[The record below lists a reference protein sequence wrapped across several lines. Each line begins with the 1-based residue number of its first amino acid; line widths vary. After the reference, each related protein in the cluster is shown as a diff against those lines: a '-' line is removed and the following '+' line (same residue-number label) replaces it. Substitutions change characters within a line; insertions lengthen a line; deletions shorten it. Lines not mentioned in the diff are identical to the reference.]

1 MADTTLFSINT
12 YSYTFSHRAADCIR
26 HLADQGYD
34 EFELMM
40 FPGHLWPSELSA
52 GDLAEIRRV
61 VEDVGGRI
69 VSLNMPNID
78 MNVAGASQ
86 EMRTYTL
93 DLLERFVRTG
103 GELGVPYIIVG
114 PGKGNPLFPAPRA
127 TMDGRFFA
135 ALDRLYPVAREVGMT
150 LLVENMPFAYLPRA
164 DELMETLGRYGNDD
178 IGVIYDVAN
187 GYFVDEDPAEGLRL
201 VKDRLKLVHLSD
213 TGQKVYRHDAVG
225 LGTVPFDVVPP
236 VLEEIGYRE
245 KPMLEIISQQP
256 DADIAD
262 SVRRLAAAGYRK
274 AGGR

>member
-1 MADTTLFSINT
+1 MADSNLFSINT

-40 FPGHLWPSELSA
+40 FPGHLWPSEVSA
-52 GDLAEIRRV
+52 GDLAEIRTLNERL
-61 VEDVGGRI
+61 GTRI

-78 MNVAGASQ
+78 MNIAGASP
-86 EMRTYTL
+86 EMREYTL
-93 DLLERFVRTG
+93 DLLVRFIRTG
-103 GELGVPYIIVG
+103 GEIGVPYIIIG
-114 PGKGNPLFPAPRA
+114 PGKGNPLFPALRE

-135 ALDRLYPVAREVGMT
+135 ALDRLHPVAREAGMT

-164 DELMETLGRYGNDD
+164 DELMDALDRYGNDE

-187 GYFVDEDPAEGLRL
+187 GYFVDEDPAEGLRR
-201 VKDRLKLVHLSD
+201 VKGRLRLVHLSD
-213 TGQKVYRHDAVG
+213 TGQRVYRHDAVG

-236 VLEEIGYRE
+236 VLAEIGYRE
-245 KPMLEIISQQP
+245 KPMLEIISQNA

-262 SVRRLAAAGYRK
+262 SVRRLAAHGYAAGAR
-274 AGGR
+274 